1 MKKVF
6 VTSIT
11 GAQGRHIAE
20 AFKASGY
27 AVASMTRQKIDLD
40 GFEIMSGELG
50 DTEKLSPAMNGAE
63 TVVLTL
69 PLLFDPSDVVA
80 ITDNIIKAAKIA
92 GVKKIIYNTGIPL
105 GDAKTGYAAIDVKH
119 DALAVLQQSG
129 LDLVTLMPTIYLD
142 NLASPFLL
150 PVIKEHKILP
160 YPLPDEFEFSWTSQ
174 ENLGRYCVAAAETP
188 ALIGE
193 KVLVSN
199 RDEIS
204 KLDLAELI
212 GKALG
217 CDVHYVATTPE
228 QFEENLQ
235 PVLGEYVATE
245 IANLYRGISE
255 HHQDFVAYTHQGF
268 LDSVEL
274 QTAQEWVEQVNWS

>member
-27 AVASMTRQKIDLD
+27 AVASMTRQNADLD
-40 GFEIMSGELG
+40 GFDVVLGEMSE
-50 DTEKLSPAMNGAE
+50 TEKLASAMKGAE
-63 TVVLTL
+63 TAVLTL
-69 PLLFDPSDVVA
+69 PLLFDSSAVTT
-80 ITDNIIKAAKIA
+80 ITSNFVDAVKRA
-92 GVKKIIYNTGIPL
+92 GVKKIIYNTSIPL
-105 GDAKTGYAAIDVKH
+105 GAAKTGYAALDVKH
-119 DALAVLQQSG
+119 DALEVLQQSG

-150 PVIKEHKILP
+150 PVIQEHKILP
-160 YPLPDEFEFSWTSQ
+160 YPIPDEFEFSWTSQ
-174 ENLGRYCVAAAETP
+174 ENLGRYCVAAAENP
-188 ALIGE
+188 ALVGE
-193 KVLVSN
+193 TVLVSN
-199 RDEIS
+199 RDGTS
-204 KLDLAELI
+204 KQALAGLI
-212 GKALG
+212 GKAMG
-217 CDVHYVATTPE
+217 CDIHYVATTPD
-228 QFEENLQ
+228 QFEENLR

-255 HHQDFVAYTHQGF
+255 HHQDFVAYTHQDF